1 MNALRIALLN
11 IRLVMRTK
19 TVLFFTFVF
28 PLVWLFVF
36 EGIFAHGDPKT
47 VMYFFGPVVTLNIM
61 GSAFW
66 GLGLQSVMQRERG
79 ILRRFRL
86 APISAVSLV
95 AANLLANYL
104 LELPT
109 IALLVLCAKVIFHMP
124 LTFGWWT
131 LFVLVTIGTFGFA
144 GFGLTIASIANTMQ
158 EAQIYN
164 NLVWVTLLFLSGATI
179 PLPLLPH
186 WIQQVA
192 TFLPATYL
200 VTSFQAV
207 IIQAEPLL
215 RHLPEMFALVLS
227 GVFGLLFAWKLFRWE
242 KEEKIPNR
250 AKAWALLFVLPFI
263 LIGFWMT
270 VYANPTKAWASTYS
284 LLGSGS
290 SKSGGDSASEL
301 KSWSLEDFDHFKSS
315 EDLAATWRVT
325 PEIARQAPHEAAL
338 TLIAP
343 GAEATPHALRIEG
356 NLEQKVA
363 LTEAKTVAS
372 SDLHLPKGAGRPEGI
387 EFWVRGDGH
396 AYRLRV
402 APENAASRTSPEI
415 TLVPSADWQPVR
427 IPLPPAAG
435 AGGADTPGT
444 VQLQLAVAGAA
455 GDFSFE
461 IDQITLYARPG
472 GEPQATGKSVFGPK

>member
-1 MNALRIALLN
+1 MTALRIALLN

-47 VMYFFGPVVTLNIM
+47 IMYFFGPVVTLNIM

-66 GLGLQSVMQRERG
+66 GLGLQSVVQRERG
-79 ILRRFRL
+79 ILRRYRL

-109 IALLVLCAKVIFHMP
+109 IALLVLCAKVVFHMP
-124 LTFGWWT
+124 LAFGWWT

-164 NLVWVTLLFLSGATI
+164 NLVWVSLLFLSGATI

-186 WIQQVA
+186 WIQRVA

-200 VTSFQAV
+200 VTSFQEV
-207 IIQAEPLL
+207 MIQAEPLL
-215 RHLPEMFALVLS
+215 KHLPEMFALILS

-250 AKAWALLFVLPFI
+250 AKAWALLFVLPFVF
-263 LIGFWMT
+263 IGFWMT
-270 VYANPTKAWASTYS
+270 IYANPTKAWASTYS

-290 SKSGGDSASEL
+290 SKSESNSASEL
-301 KSWSLEDFDHFKSS
+301 KFWSLEDFDHFKTS

-325 PEIARQAPHEAAL
+325 PEIARQVPSGTKL

-343 GAEATPHALRIEG
+343 GAEATPQALRIEG
-356 NLEQKVA
+356 RLEQTA
-363 LTEAKTVAS
+363 APADAETVAS
-372 SDLHLPKGAGRPEGI
+372 SDLPLPKGAERAEGI
-387 EFWVRGDGH
+387 ELWVRGDGH

-402 APENAASRTSPEI
+402 APENAVLQTSPQI

-427 IPLPPAAG
+427 IPLPPAG
-435 AGGADTPGT
+435 SAGGADAPGR

-461 IDQITLYARPG
+461 IDQIALYAQRDTAHK
-472 GEPQATGKSVFGPK
+472 ATGKAVFGPK